1 VLVLPVLFSKLRT
14 GLEHAASRRPAA
26 TSLTFPSALGGHYD
40 IFYLILT
47 LIDVDAQI
55 IEVLIKRRGGTLYRN
70 VYEFLS
76 FSYLPSINSL
86 FTSCGKGFVFMPGV
100 DTSVSRELL

>member
-1 VLVLPVLFSKLRT
+1 MLRHGNQRLRASHFHLPLAVTMRYS
-14 GLEHAASRRPAA
+14 S
-26 TSLTFPSALGGHYD
+26 Y
-40 IFYLILT
+40 LT

-55 IEVLIKRRGGTLYRN
+55 SEVLIKRRGRALYRY

-76 FSYLPSINSL
+76 FSYLPSINSV
-86 FTSCGKGFVFMPGV
+86 FTSCGKGFVFVPGV

>member
-1 VLVLPVLFSKLRT
+1 MLRHGDQRLRASHFHLPLAGT
-14 GLEHAASRRPAA
+14 TIIH
-26 TSLTFPSALGGHYD
+26 
-40 IFYLILT
+40 LILT

-55 IEVLIKRRGGTLYRN
+55 IEVLIKRRGGTLYRD

-76 FSYLPSINSL
+76 FSNLPSIDSL

-100 DTSVSRELL
+100 DTSVSRKLL

>member
-1 VLVLPVLFSKLRT
+1 MLRHGDQRLLPSNFHLPLAGTMRYS
-14 GLEHAASRRPAA
+14 S
-26 TSLTFPSALGGHYD
+26 Y
-40 IFYLILT
+40 LT

-55 IEVLIKRRGGTLYRN
+55 SEVLIKRRGRTLYRY

-76 FSYLPSINSL
+76 FSYLPSINSV
-86 FTSCGKGFVFMPGV
+86 FTSCGKGFVFVPGV